1 MKLHEPPVKVAAREL
16 GLEVY
21 QPLKVRTGEL
31 EAWLRERKPDVA
43 VVLAYGRILPPPV
56 LSAPRLGC
64 INLHASL
71 LPRHRG
77 AAPIQWAILEGDRET
92 GISLMQMDEG
102 MDTGPVF
109 TTRVISISDR
119 TTAGELTEALA
130 ELAATLIR
138 EDLPRACAGEFA
150 LRAQDHARATH
161 APPIE
166 REHTLLDFTTSALS
180 LARRVRAFAP
190 QPGAQTSLGGKLFKV
205 LEATPAGE
213 LDASATAPVEGAPTE
228 GLAGAAPAS
237 PLPGTVCVGDDHRVF
252 IVTGD
257 GHLELHRA
265 QLEGRKPL
273 PIRDL
278 VNGRALTSGM
288 VLGR

>member
-31 EAWLRERKPDVA
+31 ESWVRERAPEVA

-56 LSAPRLGC
+56 LSAPHLGC

-77 AAPIQWAILEGDRET
+77 AAPIHWAILEGDRET

-109 TTRVISISDR
+109 TTRAISIGDG
-119 TTAGELTEALA
+119 TTSGELTEALA
-130 ELAATLIR
+130 ELAATVIR
-138 EDLPRACAGEFA
+138 EDLPRACSGEFE

-166 REHTLLDFTTSALS
+166 REHTLLDFTASATS

-190 QPGAQTSLGGKLFKV
+190 QPGAQTSLAGKRFKV
-205 LEATPAGE
+205 LEAAAAA
-213 LDASATAPVEGAPTE
+213 D
-228 GLAGAAPAS
+228 LADLADPAS
-237 PLPGTVCVGDDHRVF
+237 PLPGTVCVGRDHRVF
-252 IVTGD
+252 VVTGD
-257 GHLELHRA
+257 GHLEIHRA

-278 VNGRALTSGM
+278 VNGRAITSGT